1 MNELT
6 KKNYSQAGTAVESAV
21 ILKFGLDVHA
31 VQVAV
36 SVQVDGSTPQP
47 GQMVAR
53 ERLVEWIKKL
63 RRKYPQARCISC
75 YEAGPL
81 GYGLHRQLEAAD
93 VTNYVVSPQ
102 LMDDRGRG
110 QKTDR
115 LDARALVSRL
125 DRYVQGNQ
133 AALAVITIPTEE
145 QEQQRALLR
154 SRKQLAENRRRL
166 EAQGRSAFLLQGI
179 QVKGPWWRPA
189 RWEKLQT
196 ELPKWL
202 VEVVRP
208 LQLLA
213 ANTDKEE
220 RAVRAQLEA
229 AAPKKLPL
237 AVGALSWVTI
247 SREILDWKRFKNRR
261 QVASYTGL
269 CPRISQSGGRSQSGS
284 INKCGNRVIRH
295 ALLEMVWRLA
305 RYQPHYPPVVP
316 LVTGALNARQRRKHA
331 VAAARRLAIDL
342 WRIATD
348 QCTAEQ
354 LNLGAPSTAR

>member
-6 KKNYSQAGTAVESAV
+6 KKNHSRAGAVVESAV
-21 ILKFGLDVHA
+21 TLKLGMDVHA

-36 SVQVDGSTPQP
+36 SVQVDGSTPQL

-53 ERLVEWIKKL
+53 ERLIEWVGKL
-63 RRKYPQARCISC
+63 RQKYPKAQCFSC

-81 GYGLHRQLEAAD
+81 GYGLHRQLEAAG
-93 VTNYVVSPQ
+93 VTNYVVTPQ

-125 DRYVQGNQ
+125 ERYVHGNQ
-133 AALAVITIPTEE
+133 HALAVIRVPSEE
-145 QEQQRALLR
+145 QERQRAQLR
-154 SRKQLAENRRRL
+154 LRVQLAKTRRRL
-166 EAQGRSAFLLQGI
+166 EAEGRSAFLLQGI
-179 QVKGPWWRPA
+179 QVKGPWWRPS
-189 RWEKLQT
+189 RWAQLQK
-196 ELPKWL
+196 ELPGWL
-202 VEVVRP
+202 VELVRP
-208 LQLLA
+208 LQELA
-213 ANTDKEE
+213 ASTDEKE
-220 RAVRAQLEA
+220 RAVRAELEK
-229 AAPKKLPL
+229 AAPEKLPL

-247 SREILDWKRFKNRR
+247 SREILDWQRFTNRR

-269 CPRISQSGGRSQSGS
+269 CPRISQSGGHSRGGS

-316 LVTGALNARQRRKHA
+316 LVAGALTARQRRKTA

-342 WRIATD
+342 WRLATG

-354 LNLGAPSTAR
+354 LHLDAPSMTA